1 MFSSRGVSQI
11 QVPGTLEENNY
22 IASRLASKIASLV
35 VEILRQVSRLGTGE
49 GGGGRLGKGRCPRE
63 GKQSKNYAYDRP
75 EQTRPL
81 ARNEEKGESRFLD
94 SLGMKIG
101 TWDRAPRV
109 RCGRFPFQRS
119 TVRWVS

>member
-11 QVPGTLEENNY
+11 QVSRTLEENNY

-49 GGGGRLGKGRCPRE
+49 GSGRRLCKGRCARE

-75 EQTRPL
+75 EQKRPL
-81 ARNEEKGESRFLD
+81 ARNEEK
-94 SLGMKIG
+94 
-101 TWDRAPRV
+101 
-109 RCGRFPFQRS
+109 
-119 TVRWVS
+119 